1 MLGSNQR
8 LLQDLPHREGTWEN
22 LNAALLS
29 GTYEMVREMSKQ
41 EVRSFEKEDPD
52 LTPGSKST
60 GLRIDIPSA
69 AMYNAAMY
77 TEVRV
82 R

>member
-1 MLGSNQR
+1 
-8 LLQDLPHREGTWEN
+8 
-22 LNAALLS
+22 
-29 GTYEMVREMSKQ
+29 MVREMSKQ

-52 LTPGSKST
+52 LTPGSRST
-60 GLRIDIPSA
+60 EVRIYIPSA

-77 TEVRV
+77 TGVRV